1 MYIYINGEHSELRI
15 PEKRPQFL
23 RCGNEHRPN
32 DLRRG
37 SKQIRHFQFQIISEF
52 K

>member
-15 PEKRPQFL
+15 PEKRSQFL
-23 RCGNEHRPN
+23 RCGNEHHPN

-37 SKQIRHFQFQIISEF
+37 SKQIRHFRSQIISEF